1 MELFTAFALVI
12 GYVFI
17 VVTSVVV
24 IALYAN
30 LASKLLNRTLFNVAK
45 SAENIK
51 WTIAFNLWR
60 EKQKPKDESNKES
73 ES

>member
-12 GYVFI
+12 GYGFI

-30 LASKLLNRTLFNVAK
+30 LASKLLNRTLFNLAK
-45 SAENIK
+45 SAENIN
-51 WTIAFNLWR
+51 WTIEFNRWR
-60 EKQKPKDESNKES
+60 EAQKTTPAQKKEES
-73 ES
+73 